1 MFDHIS
7 KDLEV
12 CQKYSAARR
21 IFNSLL
27 GVLYITFIFAADIAV
42 LDLYFRYRYFKRFYL
57 FWWTGQ
63 QDSDDDMD
71 EVSHSVIIDS
81 N

>member
-12 CQKYSAARR
+12 CQKNFAARR

-27 GVLYITFIFAADIAV
+27 GVLYVTFIFAAHIAV
-42 LDLYFRYRYFKRFYL
+42 LDLHSRYRYFKRFFL
-57 FWWTGQ
+57 LWWTGQ

-71 EVSHSVIIDS
+71 EVSYSVIIDS